1 MRDRGADAARDTRRP
16 SRRPPIFDAALWTD
30 VDVERARRRER
41 LQAQLLVGGD
51 VLGVGLAAALFAV
64 QSITAAIMVAGLLL
78 ALATSGDYRRPRV
91 TLSATVDLPRLVARL
106 AIPLVLVTVDAAI
119 QPVDT
124 WVFEFVVAAAGA
136 VIALRFVTFALIR
149 ELRIRGA
156 IRQRA
161 VIVGAGV
168 LGAQLAEYM
177 ERHRVLGIDVVG
189 LVDDSPAEDGRPLL
203 GTVDELPQL
212 LHRTAARYVILA
224 YGSASDTQTVDVI
237 RTLPAGRVEVFV
249 VPRFFELGAAAGD
262 PLADDAWGVP
272 LVWLRRRAVR
282 DANLRAKRAFD
293 ICMSAVLLF
302 ITAPLL
308 AAAALAVAV
317 SSKGPILFRQRRIG
331 QHGRAFDL
339 LKLRSM
345 TINTDSDTTWN
356 VALDVRVT
364 PVGRL
369 LRRSSLDELPQL
381 INVLKG
387 DMSLVGPRPERPF
400 YVLQFEETIPRY
412 RDRHRAPVGLTGWAQ
427 IHGLRGDSSIDD
439 RVRFDNNY
447 IEHWSIWRDLSI
459 LARTLSAMLRG
470 E

>member
-1 MRDRGADAARDTRRP
+1 MRSRRAQARV
-16 SRRPPIFDAALWTD
+16 SSFAEARRPPMFDASLWTD

-41 LQAQLLVGGD
+41 LQAQLLAAGD
-51 VLGVGLAAALFAV
+51 VCAVVTAAALFAYR
-64 QSITAAIMVAGLLL
+64 SLTAAVVIGLLL
-78 ALATSGDYRRPRV
+78 VGLVTSGDYRRPRV
-91 TLSATVDLPRLVARL
+91 TLSVTADLPRLAARL
-106 AIPLVLVTVDAAI
+106 AIPLVIVTLDAAV
-119 QPVDT
+119 QPVEP
-124 WVFEFVVAAAGA
+124 WVFTFVVAAAGL
-136 VIALRFVTFALIR
+136 VIAFRFVTFAIIR
-149 ELRIRGA
+149 LLRVRGV

-161 VIVGAGV
+161 VIVGAGA
-168 LGAQLAEYM
+168 LGTQIAEFM
-177 ERHRVLGIDVVG
+177 EIHRVLGIDVVG
-189 LVDDSPAEDGRPLL
+189 LVDDSPAADGRPLL
-203 GTVDELPQL
+203 GTVNELPSL

-224 YGSASDTQTVDVI
+224 FGSSADVDAVDVV
-237 RTLPAGRVEVFV
+237 RSLPAGRVEVFV

-262 PLADDAWGVP
+262 PLVDEAWGVP

-282 DANLRAKRAFD
+282 EGNLRAKRAFD
-293 ICMSAVLLF
+293 IVVSAFLLLL
-302 ITAPLL
+302 TAPLL

-331 QHGRAFDL
+331 QHGRPFDL

-345 TINTDSDTTWN
+345 TVNSDSDTTWN

-364 PVGRL
+364 RIGRL

-459 LARTLSAMLRG
+459 LARTFSAMLRG
-470 E
+470 G

>member
-1 MRDRGADAARDTRRP
+1 VRNRRAHARLEEAFPAAR
-16 SRRPPIFDAALWTD
+16 PPMFDASLWTD

-41 LQAQLLVGGD
+41 LQSQLLAVGD
-51 VLGVGLAAALFAV
+51 VCAVGVSALLFAV
-64 QSITAAIMVAGLLL
+64 GSLTASVVVGLLL
-78 ALATSGDYRRPRV
+78 VALFTSGDYRRPRI
-91 TLSATVDLPRLVARL
+91 TLSVTTDLPRLVGRL
-106 AIPLVLVTVDAAI
+106 AIPLVLVTLDAAVQSVDA
-119 QPVDT
+119 
-124 WVFEFVVAAAGA
+124 WVFTFVVASAALIIAFRFCTFA
-136 VIALRFVTFALIR
+136 VIRLLRV
-149 ELRIRGA
+149 RGV

-161 VIVGAGV
+161 VIVGAGA
-168 LGAQLAEYM
+168 LGAQLAEYFTV
-177 ERHRVLGIDVVG
+177 HRVLGIDVVG

-203 GTVDELPQL
+203 GTVSDLPTV

-224 YGSASDTQTVDVI
+224 YGSSVDTHTVDVV
-237 RTLPAGRVEVFV
+237 RSLPAGRTEVFV

-262 PLADDAWGVP
+262 PLVDEAWGIP

-282 DANLRAKRAFD
+282 EGNLRAKRAFD
-293 ICMSAVLLF
+293 IVVSACLLLLA
-302 ITAPLL
+302 APLL

-331 QHGRAFDL
+331 QHGRPFDL

-345 TINTDSDTTWN
+345 TINNDSDTTWN

-364 PVGRL
+364 RVGRI
-369 LRRSSLDELPQL
+369 LRRTSLDELPQL